1 MSEKVDSEHE
11 LPITC
16 HCWSIVVSRSH
27 RATFKGNPLHG
38 SYLRYRLMSNT
49 VMFVRIG
56 SKRTRSPVLTTIHRL
71 LHNMLQYSG
80 VLPSR
85 LHTKNKPTTL
95 FRHPAKGIGRYFHVM
110 FDYFHLVWLRR
121 GYWRCRSFIDWLM
134 WYLKGMELKSGNSCS
149 LWR

>member
-16 HCWSIVVSRSH
+16 HYWSIVLSTSY

-38 SYLRYRLMSNT
+38 SYLRYRLVSNT
-49 VMFVRIG
+49 VLFVRIG

-71 LHNMLQYSG
+71 WHNLLQYSG
-80 VLPSR
+80 ALPSR
-85 LHTKNKPTTL
+85 LHTKNKATTL
-95 FRHPAKGIGRYFHVM
+95 FRHPTKGIGRYFHVT
-110 FDYFHLVWLRR
+110 FDYFHWVWLRR
-121 GYWRCRSFIDWLM
+121 GYWRYRSFIDWLM

-149 LWR
+149 VWR